1 MISDYSAVNFDYA
14 FVFNRPLIYSN
25 TGFSKAQYDAWR
37 FEEDPWNVAT
47 PRQIGVELT
56 KDNIPDLKKIID
68 DAISSTSLD
77 EARRIKKEETWCN
90 IGSSAS
96 VIADYLVNKLGELSK
111 EDQAEEVKE
120 DAKVAAEVSK
130 C

>member
-1 MISDYSAVNFDYA
+1 M
-14 FVFNRPLIYSN
+14 
-25 TGFSKAQYDAWR
+25 TT
-37 FEEDPWNVAT
+37 VAT

-68 DAISSTSLD
+68 DSINNKSLD

-90 IGSSAS
+90 IGSSAQI
-96 VIADYLVNKLGELSK
+96 IAGYLEDKLAELGKDETS
-111 EDQAEEVKE
+111 EEVKE

-130 C
+130 